1 MQWGVWNVQSATPT
15 PTPTPTHFRNL
26 NQRYY
31 ELLPFPGAYKISH
44 KNSLL
49 LLFSCTKSRGRRR
62 TGSGFGFGF
71 PNLNLYAL
79 PPPQTGQSES
89 ESDDKDNDEPET
101 TTTPVKETNNSA
113 TIISSCLVG
122 LLTGIAVVLFNNTVC
137 SSH

>member
-1 MQWGVWNVQSATPT
+1 MQCGVWNVQSATPRPR
-15 PTPTPTHFRNL
+15 PTRFLNL
-26 NQRYY
+26 NKRYY

-62 TGSGFGFGF
+62 RGFGF
-71 PNLNLYAL
+71 PCAL
-79 PPPQTGQSES
+79 PPPQTGQYES

-101 TTTPVKETNNSA
+101 TTTSPVKETNYSA

>member
-15 PTPTPTHFRNL
+15 PTRFLNL

-62 TGSGFGFGF
+62 RRRTGFGF
-71 PNLNLYAL
+71 PNLNPYAL
-79 PPPQTGQSES
+79 PPPQTGRSESESES
-89 ESDDKDNDEPET
+89 ESDDNDNDEPET